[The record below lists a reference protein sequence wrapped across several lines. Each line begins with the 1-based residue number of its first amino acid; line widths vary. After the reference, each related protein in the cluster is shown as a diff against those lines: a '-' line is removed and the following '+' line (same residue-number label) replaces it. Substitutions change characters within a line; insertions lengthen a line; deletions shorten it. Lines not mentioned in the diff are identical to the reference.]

1 MIEAMWRPTHVKDT
15 QKLMGCLAALSQFIS
30 RLVGHALI
38 FFKLMWKSGSI
49 VWTEEA
55 DEAFHELKW
64 YLTSPPVMVAPEPGE
79 PLLLYITTTTEVVSM
94 VLVVE
99 RSEPQQPQVSKGVSA
114 GGFVSQDPDPPPQRA
129 RRQGGCRI
137 PAPGALSSTQTP
149 SRVPIPRAHLGSCG
163 PCCHW
168 VLAPGGRFGSRE
180 PRSPRVSAHRGCFGS
195 WGPRLPGTLT
205 HRDRCI
211 RPLGEGLKHPPPS
224 VLHQQGPPRC

>member
-1 MIEAMWRPTHVKDT
+1 MIKAMRRPTRVKDT

-79 PLLLYITTTTEVVSM
+79 PLLLYITATTEVVSM

-99 RSEPQQPQVSKGVSA
+99 RPEPQQPQVSKGVSA
-114 GGFVSQDPDPPPQRA
+114 GGFVSQDPDPLPKELGDKEAIGSQLPE
-129 RRQGGCRI
+129 
-137 PAPGALSSTQTP
+137 P
-149 SRVPIPRAHLGSCG
+149 S
-163 PCCHW
+163 
-168 VLAPGGRFGSRE
+168 LAPKPQVGFQSPEPTSGLVDHAATGS
-180 PRSPRVSAHRGCFGS
+180 
-195 WGPRLPGTLT
+195 
-205 HRDRCI
+205 
-211 RPLGEGLKHPPPS
+211 
-224 VLHQQGPPRC
+224 